1 MTTLT
6 DLNLPTPMLDTMA
19 RPLDL
24 ERIRKAPAVS
34 YRATELLKLQHHHV
48 GWMLSLMAD
57 ATIAFYEPLPV
68 PPTTSEAAEI
78 LGTFIN
84 RQAPPEPTAQG
95 WVILENGRRVGVC
108 QLRRSDEGH
117 LVGVSLQP
125 SARNRGLGTA
135 LFEALG
141 AWGLRDGG
149 FVAGEVE
156 DDNVLSHRALQS
168 AGFLARDRY
177 PVVLADGRPT
187 IVTRYEYDA
196 QRAASASSI
205 IDLTRIVEARTGGR
219 LVIAADSSA
228 CL

>member
-6 DLNLPTPMLDTMA
+6 DLNLSTPMLDTIA
-19 RPLDL
+19 QPLDL
-24 ERIRKAPAVS
+24 ELTRTTPAVR
-34 YRATELLKLQHHHV
+34 YRATELTKLRHHHV
-48 GWMLSLMAD
+48 GWMLSLLTD
-57 ATIAFYEPLPV
+57 STIAYYEPLPV
-68 PPTTSEAAEI
+68 SPTDEAAADI
-78 LGTFIN
+78 LGSFIE
-84 RQAPPEPTAQG
+84 RQSPPERIAQG

-135 LFEALG
+135 LFKALG
-141 AWGLRDGG
+141 AWGLTDGG

-168 AGFLARDRY
+168 AGYIARDRY

-187 IVTRYEYDA
+187 IVTRYECDA
-196 QRAASASSI
+196 QHADVSASSF
-205 IDLTRIVEARTGGR
+205 IDLTRTVEARTGGR
-219 LVIAADSSA
+219 LLIAPASG
-228 CL
+228 L

>member
-6 DLNLPTPMLDTMA
+6 DLNIPTSMLDFTA
-19 RPLDL
+19 QHLDL
-24 ERIRKAPAVS
+24 QVTPTTPTVR
-34 YRATELLKLQHHHV
+34 YRATELTKLRHHHV
-48 GWMLSLMAD
+48 SWMLSLLAD

-68 PPTTSEAAEI
+68 SPTDEAAADI
-78 LGTFIN
+78 LGTFID
-84 RQAPPEPTAQG
+84 RQAPPERNAQG

-108 QLRRSDEGH
+108 QLRRSGEGH

-135 LFEALG
+135 LFKALG
-141 AWGLRDGG
+141 SWGLTDGG

-168 AGFLARDRY
+168 AGYLARDRY

-187 IVTRYEYDA
+187 IVTRYECDA
-196 QRAASASSI
+196 QRASVSESSF
-205 IDLTRIVEARTGGR
+205 IDLTRTVEARTGGR
-219 LVIAADSSA
+219 LLIAPAAD
-228 CL
+228 L